1 MPESEHH
8 KQLKRKDAGKTGETE
23 VELPSGA
30 RLDAL
35 SPTRIA
41 IQIERGDKDAID
53 KAVEVLKEALDTGV
67 ARKVRLRVNQPRID
81 NGFEAMRRKSV
92 GGELT
97 NLGGTYK
104 TRVPKKRK

>member
-1 MPESEHH
+1 MPESARH

-23 VELPSGA
+23 VVLPSGA

-35 SPTRIA
+35 SPTGIA
-41 IQIERGDKDAID
+41 AQIERGGKEDII
-53 KAVEVLKEALDTGV
+53 KAVDVLKEAIEAGV

-81 NGFEAMRRKSV
+81 NGFEAMRRKGV

-104 TRVPKKRK
+104 THVPKKRK